1 MKGKRFRKLIFLR
14 DVLAFMLTSFG
25 GPQAHLA
32 ILLNDF
38 VKKRAYLTEE
48 ELMELYS
55 LTQILPGP
63 SSTQTV
69 VGVAYKVG
77 GISLAIITFLI
88 WVVPTGAVMCF
99 IAINLDTFSLNASF
113 SKVLTFI
120 QPVALGIVAYATYSF
135 GRIALKTD
143 INVILAAC
151 AVAAS
156 LILRSPFVFPILI
169 LLGGIISSAT
179 EAQHDEDQIR
189 VKLFSNINT
198 KKVAYFIGVLLFFG
212 LLGAVI
218 SRTSPFSLPIR
229 LFENFYRNGIIIF
242 GGGQVLVPL
251 MYTEF
256 VDVKHYLTGQ
266 EFLSGYALQQ
276 IIPGPTFSF
285 TSFVGAMSLGNR
297 GYGIGGQIL
306 GSTIGVLGIN
316 APGVIL
322 ILFIVPFWEDL
333 KKITRIKRS
342 LNGINAVAV
351 GFMGAAFILLMK
363 PIGINYMNISI
374 ILVTFLVLQF
384 TKIKTPYIILVGVL
398 AGIFLA

>member
-1 MKGKRFRKLIFLR
+1 
-14 DVLAFMLTSFG
+14 
-25 GPQAHLA
+25 
-32 ILLNDF
+32 
-38 VKKRAYLTEE
+38 
-48 ELMELYS
+48 MELYS

-63 SSTQTV
+63 SSTQTL

-77 GISLAIITFLI
+77 GLSLAIITFLI
-88 WVVPTGAVMCF
+88 WAIPAGAVMCF
-99 IAINLDTFSLNASF
+99 IAINLDAFSLNASF

-120 QPVALGIVAYATYSF
+120 QPIALGIVAYATYSF
-135 GRIALKTD
+135 GRIALKSD
-143 INVILAAC
+143 INLILAAS
-151 AVAAS
+151 ALAAS
-156 LILRSPFVFPILI
+156 LILRSPYVFPILI

-179 EAQHDEDQIR
+179 EAKHEEDQIR
-189 VKLFSNINT
+189 VKLFANINT
-198 KKVAYFIGVLLFFG
+198 RKVAYFIGVLLIFG

-218 SRTSPFSLPIR
+218 NRTSLFSLPIR

-276 IIPGPTFSF
+276 MIPGPTFSF
-285 TSFVGAMSLGNR
+285 TSFVGAMTLGNR
-297 GYGIGGQIL
+297 GYGISGQIL
-306 GSTIGVLGIN
+306 GSLIGVLGIN

-322 ILFIVPFWEDL
+322 ILFIVPFWDDL

-351 GFMGAAFILLMK
+351 GFMCAAFVLLIK
-363 PIGINYMNISI
+363 PVGLSYINVAIVSA
-374 ILVTFLVLQF
+374 TFLTLQF
-384 TKIKTPYIILVGVL
+384 TKVKTPYIILVGVL
-398 AGIFLA
+398 AGILLA